1 MYNLIAALILTI
13 SAQGYT
19 KTQTVLMKNIKIE
32 AAQVK
37 AKIIQGVKKIEA
49 IERSIDLIS
58 RKKTK
63 AYDVYRAS
71 RSENKRRT
79 RDKTLTALKK
89 EKQVSEYEAEDLERK
104 IEQYKKTYAALGR
117 KYVKIRGK

>member
-1 MYNLIAALILTI
+1 MYNLIIILTLTI

-37 AKIIQGVKKIEA
+37 FKIIQGVKKIEA
-49 IERSIDLIS
+49 IERSIDLIA

-63 AYDVYRAS
+63 AYDVYKAS
-71 RSENKRRT
+71 RSENKKRT
-79 RDKTLTALKK
+79 RDKVLTALKK
-89 EKQVSEYEAEDLERK
+89 EKRDSEYSVEDLERK
-104 IEQYKKTYAALGR
+104 VEQYKKTYAALGR